1 MDSRRRAPLRRESR
15 NRKGSAP
22 RLRGRSAAFSKSPA
36 LPNPEEVNCS
46 SFSRRNRRRGG
57 TQAAFLL
64 MQNTSSLN
72 RNQHSA
78 GDPPR
83 FCAIVGPTASGK
95 TALSLAL
102 AEKLGCGILCVDA
115 MQVYRGLDIGTAKP
129 SREEQRRVAH
139 QGLDLASPL
148 EYFSASRFAAHAG
161 PLLAEAGRESRP
173 WVLCGGTGL
182 YFRALLEGLFEAPD
196 ADPALRE
203 ALLERARR
211 DGPAVLYTELE
222 KRDPETAARIHPQDA
237 RRITRALE
245 IIEQT
250 GMPVSELR
258 RRQVRKP
265 WIRQTLFLGLQR
277 DRRDLLHRI
286 EKRSRWMYDNGL
298 IEETRW
304 LVDLGCG
311 PQHTALQA
319 LGYKE
324 CREYVL
330 GRKSRDEALE
340 ETIRETGRYARRQ
353 MNWFRNQFETR
364 WIDVDSCNNLY
375 ETVNVSLQLWRKSG
389 NNIASRS

>member
-1 MDSRRRAPLRRESR
+1 
-15 NRKGSAP
+15 
-22 RLRGRSAAFSKSPA
+22 
-36 LPNPEEVNCS
+36 
-46 SFSRRNRRRGG
+46 
-57 TQAAFLL
+57 
-64 MQNTSSLN
+64 
-72 RNQHSA
+72 
-78 GDPPR
+78 
-83 FCAIVGPTASGK
+83 
-95 TALSLAL
+95 
-102 AEKLGCGILCVDA
+102 
-115 MQVYRGLDIGTAKP
+115 
-129 SREEQRRVAH
+129 
-139 QGLDLASPL
+139 
-148 EYFSASRFAAHAG
+148 
-161 PLLAEAGRESRP
+161 
-173 WVLCGGTGL
+173 GGTGL